1 MATTWTIAVMIGA
14 SPDGAPVHQVTV
26 EAPDAPTAL
35 RRVAAMIA
43 VEDLSLIHI

>member
-26 EAPDAPTAL
+26 ESVRLKVGTGFSLSHAL
-35 RRVAAMIA
+35 NV
-43 VEDLSLIHI
+43 